1 MLKKYKILL
10 LIVALTATGI
20 ALILGIWLYG
30 SYKSEREQLVGTA
43 ERSLFNVLQNYHQ
56 QESNERERRDSSKMD
71 DRGGGLPSFIGSIYP
86 EIDLEPLRRVLD
98 SSHREHQQR
107 IKLRTQRGKGKIANE
122 MLPLYLLQKID
133 FNDTVLTDLEGQLAT
148 ALAEAKVSATFELQ
162 TQEMKKEE
170 WIEYFRESRN
180 QGALLTRPILVNS
193 DTDQF
198 LYVRFENIGPYLVR
212 GLWGQILVSLV
223 LLSTLIGAFFY
234 LFKTI
239 RKQIQLAN
247 QRKAFVNNMT
257 HELKTPVATV
267 MAAVEAIQRFVNS
280 DDKARMNKYLDLSK
294 GELEHLHNMIE
305 RVLQLDVEEGNGMPL
320 KRESFDLLP
329 LIRSCI
335 DTLKMSS
342 KKTMDASFQHEMDT
356 LMIAADQGH
365 LKNVVSNL
373 LDNALKYSGDP
384 VTIRVSVQ
392 QVAEA
397 IEIRVQDSG
406 KGIAKSHI
414 SQIFDMFYRVPE
426 GDLHEVKGFGLGLA
440 YVRQVAQQHGGKVWV
455 SSELGKGSV
464 FVVSIPKK

>member
-1 MLKKYKILL
+1 TTLF
-10 LIVALTATGI
+10 
-20 ALILGIWLYG
+20 
-30 SYKSEREQLVGTA
+30 
-43 ERSLFNVLQNYHQ
+43 RS
-56 QESNERERRDSSKMD
+56 
-71 DRGGGLPSFIGSIYP
+71 
-86 EIDLEPLRRVLD
+86 
-98 SSHREHQQR
+98 
-107 IKLRTQRGKGKIANE
+107 
-122 MLPLYLLQKID
+122 
-133 FNDTVLTDLEGQLAT
+133 TVLTDLEGQLAT

-342 KKTMDASFQHEMDT
+342 KKTVDASFQHEMDT

-455 SSELGKGSV
+455 SSE
-464 FVVSIPKK
+464 